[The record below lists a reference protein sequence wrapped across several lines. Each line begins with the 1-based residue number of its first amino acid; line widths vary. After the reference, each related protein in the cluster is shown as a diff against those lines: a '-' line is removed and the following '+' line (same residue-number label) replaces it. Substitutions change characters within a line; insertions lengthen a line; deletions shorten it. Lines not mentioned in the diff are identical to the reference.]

1 MNLYSV
7 LYKPLISKV
16 LNVATVASRDMC
28 KLALDLIS
36 GLWLLRMVQFKG
48 HEQTPDY

>member
-1 MNLYSV
+1 MNLDSV

-16 LNVATVASRDMC
+16 LNVASRDMC